1 MCDALALGASSICT
15 SMLTGSLVDNYP
27 PKKVMDPIQL
37 SLSLGEI
44 AVRSHR
50 LMVDFLTRRPE
61 LSGLGDPAGIG
72 QAFLQLT
79 AKIIADPMSIAQAQL
94 ELWADHMTL
103 WRRTTERLFDP
114 TGKSDRRPVATDRRF
129 QQSAW
134 TENILFDYIKQSY
147 LISAEAILSAV
158 SRVNGLN
165 PKTAHKVDFYT
176 RQFVD
181 AMSPSNFLA
190 TNPEVLQTTI
200 ETGGENLLRGLTNL
214 LDDLERGRGQL
225 AVTMTDLKAFRLGES
240 VAATPG
246 KVIFQNELMQLIQYA
261 PSTPEVKRRPLV
273 IVPPWINKFYVLD
286 LRPKNSFIKWAVD
299 QGHTVFVISWVNPDR
314 RLAHKRFEDYMLEGP
329 LAALTAIEAAAG
341 EREVNAVGYCLGGTL
356 LAATLA
362 YLAAQNDGRIRS
374 ATYLGTLVDFTDVGD
389 MAVFIDEEQLAVL
402 EKRMRR
408 RGYLEGRDMALAFN
422 MLRANDLIWSF
433 AISNYLL
440 GKQPIPFDLLYWNA
454 DSTRM
459 PATMHSFYLRNMYH
473 ENRLAIPGGISLAG
487 VPIDLRRIETPT
499 FILSTREDHI
509 ATWQSTYAAT
519 RLYQGPIKFV
529 LADSGHIAGMI
540 SPPGSKYGHW
550 QNTNL
555 PKTPAEW
562 FETAS
567 LVKSSWWPTWE
578 EWISGHSGG
587 SVKAREPGGGL
598 SQPIEDAPGSY
609 VRARADN

>member
-1 MCDALALGASSICT
+1 
-15 SMLTGSLVDNYP
+15 MLTGRLVANSVP
-27 PKKVMDPIQL
+27 PKKVLDPVQL

-50 LMVDFLTRRPE
+50 LMLDFLTRRPE
-61 LSGLGDPAGIG
+61 LSGLGDPTGIG
-72 QAFLQLT
+72 QAFLELT
-79 AKIIADPMSIAQAQL
+79 AKMITDPTSIAQTQL
-94 ELWADHMTL
+94 ELWADHMNL
-103 WRRTTERLFDP
+103 WQRTTERLFDP
-114 TGKSDRRPVATDRRF
+114 TGKSDQRPVTIDRRF
-129 QQSAW
+129 QHPAW
-134 TENILFDYIKQSY
+134 TENALFEYIKQSY
-147 LISAEAILSAV
+147 VISAEAILSAV
-158 SRVNGLN
+158 NRVNGLN

-200 ETGGENLLRGLTNL
+200 ETGGENLFRGLTNL

-225 AVTMTDLKAFRLGES
+225 AVTMTDLKAFRLGDN

-261 PSTPEVKRRPLV
+261 PSTREVKRRPLV

-341 EREVNAVGYCLGGTL
+341 EREVNAIGYCLGGTL

-362 YLAAQNDGRIRS
+362 YLAAQNDDRIRS

-433 AISNYLL
+433 VISNYLL
-440 GKQPIPFDLLYWNA
+440 GRQPIPFDLLYWNA

-473 ENRLAIPGGISLAG
+473 ENRLAIPGGISLAD

-509 ATWQSTYAAT
+509 APWQSTYAAT
-519 RLYQGPIKFV
+519 QLYQGPIKFV

-562 FETAS
+562 FEAAS
-567 LVKSSWWPTWE
+567 LVQSSWWPTWE

-587 SVKAREPGGGL
+587 LVKAREPGGGL
-598 SQPIEDAPGSY
+598 LKPIEDAPGSY
-609 VRARADN
+609 VRARAVN

>member
-1 MCDALALGASSICT
+1 
-15 SMLTGSLVDNYP
+15 MLTGSLVTNSIL

-61 LSGLGDPAGIG
+61 LGGLGDPAGIG

-79 AKIIADPMSIAQAQL
+79 AKMIADPMSIAQMQL
-94 ELWADHMTL
+94 ELWTDHMKL
-103 WRRTTERLFDP
+103 WQRTTERLFDL
-114 TGKSDRRPVATDRRF
+114 TGKSDQRAAATDRRF
-129 QQSAW
+129 QHPAW
-134 TENILFDYIKQSY
+134 TEHALFNYIKQSY
-147 LISAEAILSAV
+147 VISAEAILSAV
-158 SRVNGLN
+158 NRVNGLN

-225 AVTMTDLKAFRLGES
+225 AVTMTDLKAFRLGEN
-240 VAATPG
+240 VGATPG

-261 PSTPEVKRRPLV
+261 PSTTEVKRRPLV

-286 LRPKNSFIKWAVD
+286 LRPENSFIKWAVD

-329 LAALTAIEAAAG
+329 LAALAAIEAAAG
-341 EREVNAVGYCLGGTL
+341 EREVNVIGYCLGGTL
-356 LAATLA
+356 LAVTLA
-362 YLAAQNDGRIRS
+362 YLTAQNDDRIRS
-374 ATYLGTLVDFTDVGD
+374 ATYLVTLVDFTDVGD

-408 RGYLEGRDMALAFN
+408 RGYLEGHDMALAFN

-433 AISNYLL
+433 VISNYLL

-459 PATMHSFYLRNMYH
+459 PAAMHSFYLRNMYH

-487 VPIDLRRIETPT
+487 VPIDLKRIETPT

-509 ATWQSTYAAT
+509 APWQSTYAAT
-519 RLYQGPIKFV
+519 RLYKGPIKFV
-529 LADSGHIAGMI
+529 LADSGHIAGII
-540 SPPGSKYGHW
+540 SPPGSRYGHW

-562 FETAS
+562 FEAAS
-567 LVKSSWWPTWE
+567 LVQTSWWPTWE

-587 SVKAREPGGGL
+587 LVKAREPGGRL
-598 SQPIEDAPGSY
+598 LQPIEDAPGSY
-609 VRARADN
+609 VRARAVN

>member
-1 MCDALALGASSICT
+1 
-15 SMLTGSLVDNYP
+15 MLTGSLVDNYP

-61 LSGLGDPAGIG
+61 LTGLGDPAGIG

-79 AKIIADPMSIAQAQL
+79 AEIIADPMSIAQAQL

-114 TGKSDRRPVATDRRF
+114 TGKSDRRPLATDRRF
-129 QQSAW
+129 QHSAW

-341 EREVNAVGYCLGGTL
+341 EREVNAIGYCLGGTL

-362 YLAAQNDGRIRS
+362 YLAAQNDDRIRS

-433 AISNYLL
+433 VISNYLL

-509 ATWQSTYAAT
+509 APWQSTYAAT

-598 SQPIEDAPGSY
+598 SQPIEDAPGYY
-609 VRARADN
+609 VRTRADN

>member
-1 MCDALALGASSICT
+1 
-15 SMLTGSLVDNYP
+15 MLTGSLVDNYP

-72 QAFLQLT
+72 QAFLQLI

-129 QQSAW
+129 QHSAW

-329 LAALTAIEAAAG
+329 FAALTAIEAAAG
-341 EREVNAVGYCLGGTL
+341 EREVNAIGYCLGGTL

-433 AISNYLL
+433 VISNYLL

-487 VPIDLRRIETPT
+487 VPINLRRIETPT

-509 ATWQSTYAAT
+509 APWQSTYAAT

-540 SPPGSKYGHW
+540 SPPGGKYGHW
-550 QNTNL
+550 HNTNL

-609 VRARADN
+609 VRTRADN

>member
-1 MCDALALGASSICT
+1 
-15 SMLTGSLVDNYP
+15 MLTGSLVTNSIL

-44 AVRSHR
+44 AVRSQR
-50 LMVDFLTRRPE
+50 LMGDFLTRRPE
-61 LSGLGDPAGIG
+61 LGGLGDPAGIG

-79 AKIIADPMSIAQAQL
+79 AKMIADPMSIAQMQL
-94 ELWADHMTL
+94 ELWADHMKL
-103 WRRTTERLFDP
+103 WQRTTERLFDL
-114 TGKSDRRPVATDRRF
+114 TGKSDQRPAATDRRF
-129 QQSAW
+129 QHPAW
-134 TENILFDYIKQSY
+134 TEHVLFNYIKQSY
-147 LISAEAILSAV
+147 VISAEAILSAV
-158 SRVNGLN
+158 NRVNGLN

-225 AVTMTDLKAFRLGES
+225 AVTMTDLKAFRLGEN
-240 VAATPG
+240 VGATPG

-261 PSTPEVKRRPLV
+261 PSTTEVKRRPLV

-286 LRPKNSFIKWAVD
+286 LRPENSFIKWAVD

-329 LAALTAIEAAAG
+329 LAALAAIEAASG
-341 EREVNAVGYCLGGTL
+341 EREVNVIGYCLGGTL
-356 LAATLA
+356 LAVTLG
-362 YLAAQNDGRIRS
+362 YLTAQNDDRIRT
-374 ATYLGTLVDFTDVGD
+374 ATYLVTLVDFTDVGD

-408 RGYLEGRDMALAFN
+408 RGYLEAHDMAIAFN

-433 AISNYLL
+433 VISNYLL

-459 PATMHSFYLRNMYH
+459 PAAMHSFYLRNMYH

-509 ATWQSTYAAT
+509 APWQSTYAAT
-519 RLYQGPIKFV
+519 QLYQGPIKFV
-529 LADSGHIAGMI
+529 LADSGHIAGII
-540 SPPGSKYGHW
+540 SPPGSRYGHW

-562 FETAS
+562 FEAAS
-567 LVKSSWWPTWE
+567 LVQTSWWPTWE

-587 SVKAREPGGGL
+587 SVKAREPGGRL
-598 SQPIEDAPGSY
+598 LQPIEDAPGSY
-609 VRARADN
+609 VRARAVN

>member
-1 MCDALALGASSICT
+1 
-15 SMLTGSLVDNYP
+15 MLTGSLVDNYP

-61 LSGLGDPAGIG
+61 LTGLGDPAGIG

-79 AKIIADPMSIAQAQL
+79 AEIIADPMSIAQAQL

-114 TGKSDRRPVATDRRF
+114 TGKSDRRPLATDRRF
-129 QQSAW
+129 QHSAW

-158 SRVNGLN
+158 SRINGLN

-299 QGHTVFVISWVNPDR
+299 QGHSVFVISWVNPDR

-341 EREVNAVGYCLGGTL
+341 EREVNAIGYCLGGTL

-362 YLAAQNDGRIRS
+362 YLAAQNDDRIRS

-422 MLRANDLIWSF
+422 MLRANDLIWGF
-433 AISNYLL
+433 VISNYLL

-459 PATMHSFYLRNMYH
+459 PATIHSFYLRNMYH

-509 ATWQSTYAAT
+509 APWQSTYAAT

-598 SQPIEDAPGSY
+598 WQPIEDAPGSY
-609 VRARADN
+609 ARARADN

>member
-1 MCDALALGASSICT
+1 
-15 SMLTGSLVDNYP
+15 MLTGSLVDNYP

-61 LSGLGDPAGIG
+61 LTGLGDPAGIG

-94 ELWADHMTL
+94 ELWADHMKL
-103 WRRTTERLFDP
+103 WQRTTERLFDP
-114 TGKSDRRPVATDRRF
+114 TGKSDRRPLATDRRF
-129 QQSAW
+129 QHSAW

-246 KVIFQNELMQLIQYA
+246 KVIFQNELMQVIQYA

-341 EREVNAVGYCLGGTL
+341 EREVNAIGYCLGGTL

-362 YLAAQNDGRIRS
+362 YLAAQNDDRIRS

-389 MAVFIDEEQLAVL
+389 MAVFIDEEQLVVL

-433 AISNYLL
+433 VISNYLL

-509 ATWQSTYAAT
+509 APWQSTYAAT

-587 SVKAREPGGGL
+587 SVKAREPGGGPW
-598 SQPIEDAPGSY
+598 QPIEDAPGSY
-609 VRARADN
+609 ARARADN

>member
-27 PKKVMDPIQL
+27 PKKVIDPIQL

-61 LSGLGDPAGIG
+61 LTGLGDPAGIG

-94 ELWADHMTL
+94 ELWADHMKL
-103 WRRTTERLFDP
+103 WQRTTERLFDP
-114 TGKSDRRPVATDRRF
+114 TGKSDRRPLATDRRF
-129 QQSAW
+129 QHSAW

-246 KVIFQNELMQLIQYA
+246 KVIFQNELMQVIQYA

-341 EREVNAVGYCLGGTL
+341 EREVNAIGYCLGGTL

-362 YLAAQNDGRIRS
+362 YLAAQNDDRIRS

-433 AISNYLL
+433 VISNYLL

-509 ATWQSTYAAT
+509 APWQSTYAAT

-598 SQPIEDAPGSY
+598 RQPIEGAPGSY
-609 VRARADN
+609 ARARADN

>member
-1 MCDALALGASSICT
+1 
-15 SMLTGSLVDNYP
+15 MLTGRLVANSVP
-27 PKKVMDPIQL
+27 PKKVLDPVQL

-50 LMVDFLTRRPE
+50 LMLDFLTRRPE
-61 LSGLGDPAGIG
+61 LSGLGDPTGIG
-72 QAFLQLT
+72 QAFLELT
-79 AKIIADPMSIAQAQL
+79 AKMITDPTSIAQTQL
-94 ELWADHMTL
+94 ELWADHMNL
-103 WRRTTERLFDP
+103 WQRTTERLFDP
-114 TGKSDRRPVATDRRF
+114 TGKSDQRPVTIDRRF
-129 QQSAW
+129 QHPAW
-134 TENILFDYIKQSY
+134 TENALFEYIKQSY
-147 LISAEAILSAV
+147 VISAEAILSAV
-158 SRVNGLN
+158 NRVNGLN

-176 RQFVD
+176 RQFLD

-200 ETGGENLLRGLTNL
+200 ETGGENLFRGLTNL

-225 AVTMTDLKAFRLGES
+225 AVTMTDLKAFRLGDN

-261 PSTPEVKRRPLV
+261 PSTREVKRRPLV

-341 EREVNAVGYCLGGTL
+341 EREVNAIGYCLGGTL

-362 YLAAQNDGRIRS
+362 YLAAQNDDRIRS

-433 AISNYLL
+433 VISNYLL
-440 GKQPIPFDLLYWNA
+440 GRQPIPFDLLYWNA
-454 DSTRM
+454 NSTRM

-473 ENRLAIPGGISLAG
+473 ENRLAIPGGISLAD

-509 ATWQSTYAAT
+509 APWQSTYAAT
-519 RLYQGPIKFV
+519 QLYQGPIKFV

-562 FETAS
+562 FEAAS
-567 LVKSSWWPTWE
+567 LVQSSWWPTWE

-587 SVKAREPGGGL
+587 LVKAREPGGGL
-598 SQPIEDAPGSY
+598 LKPIEDAPGSY
-609 VRARADN
+609 VRARAVN

>member
-1 MCDALALGASSICT
+1 
-15 SMLTGSLVDNYP
+15 MLTGSLVTNSIL

-61 LSGLGDPAGIG
+61 LGGLGDPAGIG

-79 AKIIADPMSIAQAQL
+79 AKMIADPMSIAQMQL
-94 ELWADHMTL
+94 ELWTDHMKL
-103 WRRTTERLFDP
+103 WQRTTERLFDL
-114 TGKSDRRPVATDRRF
+114 TGKSDQRAAATDRRF
-129 QQSAW
+129 QHPAW
-134 TENILFDYIKQSY
+134 TEHALFNYIKQSY
-147 LISAEAILSAV
+147 VISAEAILSAV
-158 SRVNGLN
+158 NRVNGLN

-225 AVTMTDLKAFRLGES
+225 AVTMTDLKAFRLGEN
-240 VAATPG
+240 VGATPG

-261 PSTPEVKRRPLV
+261 PSTTEVKRRPLV

-286 LRPKNSFIKWAVD
+286 LRPENSFIKWAVD

-329 LAALTAIEAAAG
+329 LAALAAIEAAAG
-341 EREVNAVGYCLGGTL
+341 EREVNVIGYCLGGTL
-356 LAATLA
+356 LAVTLA
-362 YLAAQNDGRIRS
+362 YLTAQNDDRIQS
-374 ATYLGTLVDFTDVGD
+374 ATYLVTLVDFTDVGD

-408 RGYLEGRDMALAFN
+408 RGYLEGHDMALAFN

-433 AISNYLL
+433 VISNYLL

-454 DSTRM
+454 NSTRM
-459 PATMHSFYLRNMYH
+459 PAAMHSFYLRNMYH

-487 VPIDLRRIETPT
+487 VPIDLKRIETPT

-509 ATWQSTYAAT
+509 APWQSTYAAT
-519 RLYQGPIKFV
+519 RLYKGPIKFV
-529 LADSGHIAGMI
+529 LADSGHIAGII
-540 SPPGSKYGHW
+540 SPPGSRYGHW

-562 FETAS
+562 FEAAS
-567 LVKSSWWPTWE
+567 LVQTSWWPTWE

-587 SVKAREPGGGL
+587 LVKAREPGGRL
-598 SQPIEDAPGSY
+598 LQPIEDAPGSY
-609 VRARADN
+609 VRARAVN

>member
-1 MCDALALGASSICT
+1 
-15 SMLTGSLVDNYP
+15 MLTGSLVDNYP

-129 QQSAW
+129 QHSAW

-341 EREVNAVGYCLGGTL
+341 EREVNAIGYCLGGTL

-362 YLAAQNDGRIRS
+362 YLAAQNDDRIRS

-433 AISNYLL
+433 VISNYLL

-509 ATWQSTYAAT
+509 APWQSTYAAT

-529 LADSGHIAGMI
+529 LADSGHIAGMV

>member
-1 MCDALALGASSICT
+1 
-15 SMLTGSLVDNYP
+15 
-27 PKKVMDPIQL
+27 
-37 SLSLGEI
+37 
-44 AVRSHR
+44 
-50 LMVDFLTRRPE
+50 
-61 LSGLGDPAGIG
+61 
-72 QAFLQLT
+72 
-79 AKIIADPMSIAQAQL
+79 
-94 ELWADHMTL
+94 
-103 WRRTTERLFDP
+103 
-114 TGKSDRRPVATDRRF
+114 
-129 QQSAW
+129 
-134 TENILFDYIKQSY
+134 
-147 LISAEAILSAV
+147 
-158 SRVNGLN
+158 
-165 PKTAHKVDFYT
+165 
-176 RQFVD
+176 
-181 AMSPSNFLA
+181 
-190 TNPEVLQTTI
+190 VLQTTI

-341 EREVNAVGYCLGGTL
+341 EREVNAIGYCLGGTL

-362 YLAAQNDGRIRS
+362 YLAAQNDDRIRS

-433 AISNYLL
+433 VISNYLL

-509 ATWQSTYAAT
+509 APWQSTYAAT

>member
-1 MCDALALGASSICT
+1 
-15 SMLTGSLVDNYP
+15 MLTGSLVTNSIL

-61 LSGLGDPAGIG
+61 LGGLGDPAGIG

-79 AKIIADPMSIAQAQL
+79 AKMIADPMSIAQMQL
-94 ELWADHMTL
+94 ELWTDHMKL
-103 WRRTTERLFDP
+103 WQRTTERLFDL
-114 TGKSDRRPVATDRRF
+114 TGKSDQRAAATDRRF
-129 QQSAW
+129 QHPAW
-134 TENILFDYIKQSY
+134 TEHALFNYIKQSY
-147 LISAEAILSAV
+147 VISAEAILSAV
-158 SRVNGLN
+158 NRVNGLN

-225 AVTMTDLKAFRLGES
+225 AVTMTDLKAFRLGEN
-240 VAATPG
+240 VGATPG

-261 PSTPEVKRRPLV
+261 PSTTEVKRRPLV

-286 LRPKNSFIKWAVD
+286 LRPENSFIKWAVD

-329 LAALTAIEAAAG
+329 LAALAAIEAAAG
-341 EREVNAVGYCLGGTL
+341 EREVNVIGYCLGGTL

-362 YLAAQNDGRIRS
+362 YLTAQNDDRIQS
-374 ATYLGTLVDFTDVGD
+374 ATYLVTLVDFTDVGD

-408 RGYLEGRDMALAFN
+408 RGYLEGHDMALAFN

-433 AISNYLL
+433 VISNYLL

-459 PATMHSFYLRNMYH
+459 PAAMHSFYLRNMYH

-487 VPIDLRRIETPT
+487 VPIDLKRIETPT

-509 ATWQSTYAAT
+509 APWQSTYAAT
-519 RLYQGPIKFV
+519 RLYKGPIKFV
-529 LADSGHIAGMI
+529 LADSGHIAGII
-540 SPPGSKYGHW
+540 SPPGSRYGHW

-562 FETAS
+562 FGAAS
-567 LVKSSWWPTWE
+567 LVQTSWWPTWE

-587 SVKAREPGGGL
+587 LVKAREPGGRL
-598 SQPIEDAPGSY
+598 LQPIEDAPGSY
-609 VRARADN
+609 VRARAVN

>member
-1 MCDALALGASSICT
+1 
-15 SMLTGSLVDNYP
+15 MLTGSLVANSIL

-37 SLSLGEI
+37 SLSLSEI
-44 AVRSHR
+44 AVRSQR
-50 LMVDFLTRRPE
+50 LMGDFLTRRPE
-61 LSGLGDPAGIG
+61 LSGLGDPTGAG

-79 AKIIADPMSIAQAQL
+79 AKLIADPMSIAQAQL
-94 ELWADHMTL
+94 ELWADHMKL
-103 WRRTTERLFDP
+103 WQRTTERLFDP
-114 TGKSDRRPVATDRRF
+114 TSASDQRPATTDRRF
-129 QQSAW
+129 QHPAW

-147 LISAEAILSAV
+147 LIYAEAILSAV
-158 SRVNGLN
+158 SRVNDLN
-165 PKTAHKVDFYT
+165 PKT
-176 RQFVD
+176 D

-200 ETGGENLLRGLTNL
+200 ETGGENLFRGLTNL

-225 AVTMTDLKAFRLGES
+225 AVTMTDLKAFRLGEN

-286 LRPKNSFIKWAVD
+286 LRPKNSFIKWAAD

-341 EREVNAVGYCLGGTL
+341 EREVNAIGYCLGGTL

-362 YLAAQNDGRIRS
+362 YLAAQNDDRIRT

-433 AISNYLL
+433 VISNYLL

-454 DSTRM
+454 DL
-459 PATMHSFYLRNMYH
+459 PACRLRC
-473 ENRLAIPGGISLAG
+473 
-487 VPIDLRRIETPT
+487 
-499 FILSTREDHI
+499 
-509 ATWQSTYAAT
+509 
-519 RLYQGPIKFV
+519 
-529 LADSGHIAGMI
+529 
-540 SPPGSKYGHW
+540 
-550 QNTNL
+550 
-555 PKTPAEW
+555 
-562 FETAS
+562 TAS
-567 LVKSSWWPTWE
+567 ICATCITRTGLPFREGSALRACRL
-578 EWISGHSGG
+578 ISGG
-587 SVKAREPGGGL
+587 SRRPPLLCPRGKITSRRGSRLMRRPSYTRGQ
-598 SQPIEDAPGSY
+598 SSSCSPIPATSLG
-609 VRARADN
+609 